1 MSSFL
6 RVVRLSLRYRFTV
19 VGTVVC
25 ALAVGV
31 LWGGNIGAVFPFVE
45 VVFRGQSLQEWVDG
59 EVTKAEQ
66 EIERMDA
73 QIDGIA
79 GEPELDSRQRQRLI
93 ARRQAEVAALEA
105 YQHAQPYI
113 HRYLPRKPFTT
124 LLLVML
130 FLFVGTLIKDV
141 FLASSTVLTER
152 LAQAGTIQLRKQ
164 LFNQTL
170 RTELQSFQD
179 KDSSHLLS
187 RLTYDLEQ
195 VTIGLRMLFGR
206 SIREPLKM
214 LACFVGA
221 ALICWRL
228 LLLSMFLAPIAA
240 LLISYLNRALK
251 RANARA
257 LDEMSQIY
265 SVLGEALRGMKIVK
279 AYTMERIERRRFD
292 AVSRRFFK
300 RAMRVAVFDA
310 MVRPTIE
317 MMGIG
322 IICIAILG
330 GAYLVLNQETHLLGL
345 KISERPLSIS
355 AVMLFFG
362 LLSGVSD
369 PARKLSGVIGK
380 LQRAAAAADRVFE
393 LVDRSS
399 ELPRA
404 SRPVDAVNHQHELRF
419 NNVKFAYQ
427 HGPLVLDGVSLRVQA
442 GETIAFVGPNGCGKS
457 TLANLVPR
465 FFDPSSGAV
474 SIDGVDLRKM
484 RLRDLRSQVGLVT
497 QEAVLFNDTVEANI
511 RLGQPRATHEEVV
524 RAATQAHAHDFIT
537 NQLADGYQTVV
548 GEGANR
554 LSGGQRQRIS
564 LARAILKNPRIL
576 ILDEATSQVDVDSER
591 QIHAALASF
600 MRKRTSLIITHRT
613 GILELADRIIVM
625 EAGRIT
631 DAGTLPQLMARSS
644 AFHRLSAE
652 NQARSA

>member
-1 MSSFL
+1 M
-6 RVVRLSLRYRFTV
+6 SLRYRFTV
-19 VGTVVC
+19 VGTIVC

-59 EVTKAEQ
+59 EVEKAEQ
-66 EIERMDA
+66 KIERMDA
-73 QIDGIA
+73 QIAGVA
-79 GEPELDSRQRQRLI
+79 GEPELDSNQRKRLV
-93 ARRQAEVAALEA
+93 ARRRAEVAALEA
-105 YQHAQPYI
+105 YRRAQPYI
-113 HRYLPRKPFTT
+113 YRYLPEQPFTT
-124 LLLVML
+124 LLLVMMLL
-130 FLFVGTLIKDV
+130 FIGTLIKDV

-170 RTELQSFQD
+170 RTELQSFQNR
-179 KDSSHLLS
+179 DSSQLLS

-214 LACFVGA
+214 LACLIGA
-221 ALICWRL
+221 AFICWRL
-228 LLLSMFLAPIAA
+228 LLLSMFLAPLAA
-240 LLISYLNRALK
+240 LLISLLNRALK

-265 SVLGEALRGMKIVK
+265 SVLGETLRGMKIVK

-292 AVSRRFFK
+292 VVSRRFFQ
-300 RAMRVAVFDA
+300 RAMRVAIFDA

-322 IICIAILG
+322 IICVAILG

-362 LLSGVSD
+362 LLTGVSD

-393 LVDRSS
+393 LIDRSS

-404 SRPVDAVNHQHELRF
+404 SRPVDTVKHQRELRF
-419 NNVKFAYQ
+419 ENVKFAYRD
-427 HGPLVLDGVSLRVQA
+427 GPLVLDEVSLRVQA

-457 TLANLVPR
+457 TLANLVLR
-465 FFDPSSGAV
+465 FFDPDSGAV
-474 SIDGVDLRKM
+474 SIDGVDLRQM

-511 RLGQPRATHEEVV
+511 RLGHPNASREQVV
-524 RAATQAHAHDFIT
+524 RAAQQAHAHDFIE

-548 GEGANR
+548 GEGASR
-554 LSGGQRQRIS
+554 LSGGQKQRIS
-564 LARAILKNPRIL
+564 LARAILRDPKIL

-591 QIHAALASF
+591 QIHAALAAF
-600 MRKRTSLIITHRT
+600 MQGRTSLIITHRT

-625 EAGRIT
+625 EGGRIT
-631 DAGTLPQLMARSS
+631 DDGTLPELMARSS
-644 AFHRLSAE
+644 AFHRLSTDHRAK
-652 NQARSA
+652 SA